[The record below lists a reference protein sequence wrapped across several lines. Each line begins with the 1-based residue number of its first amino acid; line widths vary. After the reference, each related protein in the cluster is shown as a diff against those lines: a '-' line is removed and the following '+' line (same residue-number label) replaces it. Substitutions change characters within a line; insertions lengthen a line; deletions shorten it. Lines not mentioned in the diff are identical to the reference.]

1 MAKRIPLLTPSQIQN
16 AKPKATP
23 YKLRDPGGLFLLVNS
38 DGSKWWRH
46 DYRRPITGMR
56 NTLALGTFP
65 EVSLKRAREKHAEA
79 RKLLADGIDPGAQ
92 RAAMKAANMEAA
104 ANSFEAVAREWLEI
118 KSPEWVDETAKRATA
133 WLENNVFPVI
143 G

>member
-1 MAKRIPLLTPSQIQN
+1 MAKRIPLLTPSQVQN

-65 EVSLKRAREKHAEA
+65 EVSLVFVLRGVASAGRE
-79 RKLLADGIDPGAQ
+79 AQ
-92 RAAMKAANMEAA
+92 CEQHRSSA
-104 ANSFEAVAREWLEI
+104 
-118 KSPEWVDETAKRATA
+118 WVTCRNRTQ
-133 WLENNVFPVI
+133 
-143 G
+143 

>member
-1 MAKRIPLLTPSQIQN
+1 MAVADAVLGAVPPKRGFMAKRIPLLSPSQVQN

-46 DYRRPITGMR
+46 DYRRPVTGMR

-79 RKLLADGIDPGAQ
+79 RKLLAD
-92 RAAMKAANMEAA
+92 R
-104 ANSFEAVAREWLEI
+104 
-118 KSPEWVDETAKRATA
+118 
-133 WLENNVFPVI
+133 
-143 G
+143 